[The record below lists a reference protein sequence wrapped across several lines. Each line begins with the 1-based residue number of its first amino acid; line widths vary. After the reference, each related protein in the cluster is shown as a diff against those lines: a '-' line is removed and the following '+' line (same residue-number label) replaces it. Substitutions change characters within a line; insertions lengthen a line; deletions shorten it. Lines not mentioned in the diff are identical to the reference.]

1 MSNDNIIEIKL
12 ILLGKSGVGKT
23 CIINRYIY
31 DTFDHGQTPT
41 SNVKT
46 NEKILIIDKK
56 KVKLNIWD
64 TVSQEKYHSISKLF
78 YNNTQILILVYE
90 VIDRESFD
98 ELDFWR
104 NLFYEHNG
112 DDVIVG
118 VAGNKEDLFLE
129 KKVDAEEGKEYSRKI
144 NAKFAQL
151 SAKANRKGIN
161 DFILELVKQYLN
173 KQNEKPEIIEENM
186 IREKG
191 IILDEKDVQNGKSKK
206 GGGCCGGG
214 KSKNDNLSEEDK
226 DNIIESIFLGRE
238 KVGKTSLI
246 KRIVGKDF
254 NNKEKH
260 TTELKEYET
269 DYISE
274 TMEKKLKIYD
284 INNEKREDKKTQNV
298 IKNCQIYF
306 LVYDLTDKMS
316 FKEIENWLKVINKIK
331 EKDKTKANYVFAII
345 GNKKDL
351 IESNKSLKTSIM
363 DGGKNLAILN
373 NAAFCTTTAK
383 EDKDIKNIIDIA
395 CKKLYTPINK

>member
-90 VIDRESFD
+90 VINRESFE

-129 KKVDAEEGKEYSRKI
+129 KKVDEEEGKEYSRKI
-144 NAKFAQL
+144 NQNL
-151 SAKANRKGIN
+151 RNY
-161 DFILELVKQYLN
+161 LQKQI
-173 KQNEKPEIIEENM
+173 EKE
-186 IREKG
+186 
-191 IILDEKDVQNGKSKK
+191 
-206 GGGCCGGG
+206 
-214 KSKNDNLSEEDK
+214 
-226 DNIIESIFLGRE
+226 
-238 KVGKTSLI
+238 
-246 KRIVGKDF
+246 
-254 NNKEKH
+254 
-260 TTELKEYET
+260 
-269 DYISE
+269 
-274 TMEKKLKIYD
+274 
-284 INNEKREDKKTQNV
+284 
-298 IKNCQIYF
+298 
-306 LVYDLTDKMS
+306 
-316 FKEIENWLKVINKIK
+316 
-331 EKDKTKANYVFAII
+331 
-345 GNKKDL
+345 
-351 IESNKSLKTSIM
+351 
-363 DGGKNLAILN
+363 
-373 NAAFCTTTAK
+373 
-383 EDKDIKNIIDIA
+383 
-395 CKKLYTPINK
+395 

>member
-1 MSNDNIIEIKL
+1 M
-12 ILLGKSGVGKT
+12 
-23 CIINRYIY
+23 
-31 DTFDHGQTPT
+31 
-41 SNVKT
+41 
-46 NEKILIIDKK
+46 
-56 KVKLNIWD
+56 
-64 TVSQEKYHSISKLF
+64 
-78 YNNTQILILVYE
+78 
-90 VIDRESFD
+90 
-98 ELDFWR
+98 
-104 NLFYEHNG
+104 
-112 DDVIVG
+112 
-118 VAGNKEDLFLE
+118 
-129 KKVDAEEGKEYSRKI
+129 
-144 NAKFAQL
+144 
-151 SAKANRKGIN
+151 
-161 DFILELVKQYLN
+161 ELVKQYLN
-173 KQNEKPEIIEENM
+173 KQNEKPEILEENM

-191 IILDEKDVQNGKSKK
+191 IILDEKNVQNGKPKK

-246 KRIVGKDF
+246 KRIIGKDF
-254 NNKEKH
+254 NSKEKH
-260 TTELKEYET
+260 TIELQEYET

-274 TMEKKLKIYD
+274 MMEKKLKIYD

-316 FKEIENWLKVINKIK
+316 FKEIEKWLKVINKIK
-331 EKDKTKANYVFAII
+331 EKDKAKSNYIFAII

-351 IESNKSLKTSIM
+351 IESNKSLKTSIL

-395 CKKLYTPINK
+395 CKKLFDSN

>member
-1 MSNDNIIEIKL
+1 MKL
-12 ILLGKSGVGKT
+12 VTK
-23 CIINRYIY
+23 
-31 DTFDHGQTPT
+31 
-41 SNVKT
+41 
-46 NEKILIIDKK
+46 
-56 KVKLNIWD
+56 
-64 TVSQEKYHSISKLF
+64 
-78 YNNTQILILVYE
+78 
-90 VIDRESFD
+90 
-98 ELDFWR
+98 
-104 NLFYEHNG
+104 
-112 DDVIVG
+112 
-118 VAGNKEDLFLE
+118 
-129 KKVDAEEGKEYSRKI
+129 
-144 NAKFAQL
+144 
-151 SAKANRKGIN
+151 
-161 DFILELVKQYLN
+161 YLN
-173 KQNEKPEIIEENM
+173 KKNKNWELLEENSN
-186 IREKG
+186 REKG
-191 IILDEKDVQNGKSKK
+191 IVLDKKKSNNKK
-206 GGGCCGGG
+206 SNKGGCCGGG

-246 KRIVGKDF
+246 KRIIGKDF
-254 NNKEKH
+254 NSKEKH

-331 EKDKTKANYVFAII
+331 EKDKAKTNYVFAII

>member
-1 MSNDNIIEIKL
+1 M
-12 ILLGKSGVGKT
+12 
-23 CIINRYIY
+23 
-31 DTFDHGQTPT
+31 
-41 SNVKT
+41 
-46 NEKILIIDKK
+46 
-56 KVKLNIWD
+56 
-64 TVSQEKYHSISKLF
+64 
-78 YNNTQILILVYE
+78 
-90 VIDRESFD
+90 
-98 ELDFWR
+98 
-104 NLFYEHNG
+104 
-112 DDVIVG
+112 
-118 VAGNKEDLFLE
+118 
-129 KKVDAEEGKEYSRKI
+129 
-144 NAKFAQL
+144 
-151 SAKANRKGIN
+151 
-161 DFILELVKQYLN
+161 ELVKQYLN
-173 KQNEKPEIIEENM
+173 KQNEKPEILEENM

-191 IILDEKDVQNGKSKK
+191 IILDEKNVQNGKPKK

-226 DNIIESIFLGRE
+226 DNIIESIFLGKE

-284 INNEKREDKKTQNV
+284 INNEKREDKKIQNV
-298 IKNCQIYF
+298 IKKCQIYF

-316 FKEIENWLKVINKIK
+316 FKEIEKWLKVINKIK
-331 EKDKTKANYVFAII
+331 EKDKAKSNYIFAII

-351 IESNKSLKTSIM
+351 IESNKSLKTSIL

-395 CKKLYTPINK
+395 CKKLFDSN